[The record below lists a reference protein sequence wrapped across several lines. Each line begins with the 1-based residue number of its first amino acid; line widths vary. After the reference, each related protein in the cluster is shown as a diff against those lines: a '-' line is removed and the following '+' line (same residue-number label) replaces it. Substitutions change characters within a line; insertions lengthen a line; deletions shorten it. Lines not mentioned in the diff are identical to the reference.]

1 MTKKKKL
8 VTALTV
14 LAILVVLA
22 ASGWLAAYYF
32 YRPDYLESDVFFDVS
47 AVSYGEEITVMS
59 YNVRYLS
66 AIDCGKKSWF
76 YRADLVTQTVARSA
90 PDLIGFQEVTSEH
103 EKYLTEH
110 LQGYSFH
117 IVYRDD
123 SAAKEATAI
132 AYRADRFE
140 LESEGHFWLSETPDV
155 QSKNWKSERYRDAN
169 YVVLTE
175 KTTGKKFAF
184 YNTHLDA
191 KSALARDK
199 GMAVLL
205 EQTSRTPSLPIIL
218 TGDMNDCED
227 SPMYVRATEAGLC
240 DSAKIAEKTFN
251 ADSVTFTG
259 YGKST
264 SPRIDF
270 CFLSKGIKVSSY
282 AIDNTLINGDYPS
295 DHFPVVVKFVL

>member
-1 MTKKKKL
+1 MTKKKKIL
-8 VTALTV
+8 TALTV
-14 LAILVVLA
+14 IAVLVVLA

-32 YRPDYLESDVFFDVS
+32 YRPDYLESDTFFDVS

-140 LESEGHFWLSETPDV
+140 LESEGHFWLSETPDI
-155 QSKNWKSERYRDAN
+155 QSKNWKSERYR
-169 YVVLTE
+169 
-175 KTTGKKFAF
+175 
-184 YNTHLDA
+184 LDA

-205 EQTSRTPSLPIIL
+205 EQTSRTPDLPLIL
-218 TGDMNDCED
+218 TGDMNDYEN
-227 SPMYVRATEAGLC
+227 SPMYLRATAAGLC

>member
-1 MTKKKKL
+1 MTKKKKIIIS
-8 VTALTV
+8 LTV
-14 LAILVVLA
+14 LAVLVVLA
-22 ASGWLAAYYF
+22 ATGWLAAYYF
-32 YRPDYLESDVFFDVS
+32 YRPDYLESDTFFDVS
-47 AVSYGEEITVMS
+47 EVAYGEEITVMS

-66 AIDCGKKSWF
+66 ALDCGKKSWF
-76 YRADLVTQTVARSA
+76 YRADLVTQTIARSA
-90 PDLIGFQEVTSEH
+90 PDLIGFQEVTTEH

-110 LQGYSFH
+110 LKGYSFH
-117 IVYRDD
+117 IVYRDG

-132 AYRADRFE
+132 AYRSDRFD

-175 KTTGKKFAF
+175 KTTEKRFVF

-191 KSALARDK
+191 KSALARDN
-199 GMAVLL
+199 GMGVLL
-205 EQTSRTPSLPIIL
+205 EQTSRTPDLPLIL
-218 TGDMNDCED
+218 TGDMNDYEN
-227 SPMYVRATEAGLC
+227 SPMYLRATAAGLC

-251 ADSVTFTG
+251 ADSETFND
-259 YGKST
+259 YGLST

-282 AIDNTLINGDYPS
+282 AIDNTLIDGDYPS